1 MDRSNVYDTIPALL
15 REGTKKAIAMQ
26 ENHLKQNFSAQL
38 MKARVEYHRMRLRYE
53 SEGKS
58 ETELRALKDTH
69 DRTMMDIVTEFN
81 FEMEVLEA
89 AGLDLCQS

>member
-1 MDRSNVYDTIPALL
+1 
-15 REGTKKAIAMQ
+15 
-26 ENHLKQNFSAQL
+26 
-38 MKARVEYHRMRLRYE
+38 MRLRYE

-69 DRTMMDIVTEFN
+69 DRIMMDIVTEFN